1 MGNRTFEMH
10 EYRQILLR
18 MRLGE
23 TDRAISKTGLMG
35 RRKLGEVRRLA
46 ESSGWLDAT
55 RPLPGDAALA
65 ERLRPRGERRSTI
78 SLVEPFAEDVKRWW
92 REGIAAT
99 TITAALKRKHGFR
112 GSYSSVRRFVQRLDA
127 AHPAATVI
135 LEFAPGEAAQVDFG
149 KGPAM
154 LDPRTGELTGTWIFV
169 MTLAWS
175 RHQYAE
181 FVTDQKTAT
190 WLGCHRRA
198 FEWFGGVPAR
208 VTVDNAKCAIVR
220 ACHRDP
226 VVQRAYAECA
236 EGYGFLIEACPPGEP
251 KKKGRVEAGVKY
263 IKRGFVPLREFRDR
277 TDANRQ
283 LRAWIRDE
291 AGRRVHGST
300 HERPLLRFEQTERH
314 LLKPLPPRA
323 PELAVWAKV
332 KVHGNA
338 HVQFE
343 KCQYSV
349 PFRLVR
355 QHLWLQA
362 TETTTRIFRD
372 HELVATHPRLR
383 RAGAR
388 HTVNDHL
395 PPEALAYLMQDPQW
409 CLTQGRRIGAAC
421 HALIERLFADRVL
434 DNLRAAQGI
443 VRLKDRYGAERVEAA
458 CRRALAFDNPRYR
471 TVKTILNKRLDAL
484 PLDDDPP
491 ALKLPDAYAGQGR
504 FSRDTSRLLTDQG
517 E

>member
-1 MGNRTFEMH
+1 MANRKFEMY

-23 TDRAISKTGLMG
+23 TDRALSKAGLMG

-46 ESSGWLDAT
+46 ESSGWLDPAQ
-55 RPLPGDAALA
+55 PLPDDATLA
-65 ERLRPRGERRSTI
+65 QRLRPRGERRSTI
-78 SLVEPFAEDVKRWW
+78 SLVEPYADDVRRWW

-99 TITAALKRKHGFR
+99 AITAALKRKHGFR

-127 AHPAATVI
+127 QHPEATVR
-135 LEFAPGEAAQVDFG
+135 LEFAPGDAAQVDFG
-149 KGPAM
+149 KGPQIV
-154 LDPRTGELTGTWIFV
+154 DPRTGELKSTWIFV

-181 FVTDQKTAT
+181 FITDQKLET

-198 FEWFGGVPAR
+198 LEWFGGVPAR
-208 VTVDNAKCAIVR
+208 VTVDNAKCAITR
-220 ACHRDP
+220 ACYHDP

-236 EGYGFLIEACPPGEP
+236 EGYGFVIDACPPGEP

-263 IKRGFVPLREFRDR
+263 LKRSFVPLREFRDLS
-277 TDANRQ
+277 DANRQ
-283 LRAWIRDE
+283 LRAWLLDE
-291 AGRRVHGST
+291 AGQRVHGTT
-300 HERPLLRFEQTERH
+300 HERPLERFEHTERH
-314 LLKPLPPRA
+314 LLQRLPARA

-332 KVHGNA
+332 KVHGDA

-343 KCQYSV
+343 KCRYSV

-355 QHLWLQA
+355 QTLWLRA
-362 TETTTRIFRD
+362 TETTTQIFRE

-383 RAGAR
+383 RAGTR

-395 PPEALAYLMQDPQW
+395 PPEARAYLMRDPQW
-409 CLTQGRRIGAAC
+409 CLTQSRRIGTAC
-421 HALIERLFADRVL
+421 HALIEQLFADRVL

-443 VRLKDRYGAERVEAA
+443 VRLAERYGAERVEAA

-471 TVKTILNKRLDAL
+471 TVKTILNRNLDTVPLDA
-484 PLDDDPP
+484 DPGVE
-491 ALKLPDAYAGQGR
+491 LPDAYAGQGR
-504 FSRDTSRLLTDQG
+504 FTRDTTTLLTD
-517 E
+517 